1 LSADK
6 EVGQVQLRWMSNK
19 RGKKQDTSIAIR
31 VDGPVDDRD
40 MIAKKK
46 KSATRHNEKDAKGI
60 DVRM

>member
-1 LSADK
+1 
-6 EVGQVQLRWMSNK
+6 MSNK
-19 RGKKQDTSIAIR
+19 QGKKQDTSIAIR

-40 MIAKKK
+40 IIAKKK